1 MTTPRSAS
9 STLYPPAYG
18 RYILQFTPTSEACT
32 SPPPMRIYVT
42 MPPIQG
48 GTLVVFGDS
57 VTDAGT
63 SSFYSMTSLYKGWA
77 LDPAASI
84 EDFEP

>member
-1 MTTPRSAS
+1 
-9 STLYPPAYG
+9 
-18 RYILQFTPTSEACT
+18 
-32 SPPPMRIYVT
+32 MRIYVT

-77 LDPAASI
+77 LDPAASV